1 MSAVGGALL
10 ENTDAL
16 QDAMEGLE
24 DLQDDLDNLDY

>member
-10 ENTDAL
+10 ENSDAL

-24 DLQDDLDNLDY
+24 NLEDLEDFDY